1 MMRRADQKVPVHGC
15 TSQERHAS
23 IAAVVEALHPLR
35 QPPAAP
41 GWNREELL
49 DLLDEAPRAGAA
61 VLLALR
67 DVPQPTV
74 VFTLRH
80 SGLRT
85 HAGQVSFPGGRVDAD
100 DPDVIAAALREARE
114 EVGLD
119 PGEARPLGYLD
130 CLDTVSGYCVTPV
143 VAQLRADA
151 KLSPQSDEVESV
163 FEMPLSFLL
172 DPANLRQRQL
182 ITHGKRRDVYE
193 YAGTQPPIWG
203 ATASILVNLMH
214 RMRLMP

>member
-1 MMRRADQKVPVHGC
+1 M
-15 TSQERHAS
+15 
-23 IAAVVEALHPLR
+23 EALHPLR

-49 DLLDEAPRAGAA
+49 DLLGEAPRAGAA